1 MADYVQ
7 QYENGWFVSGTRI
20 SLDSIVCAFLRG
32 ESPDGIVDSWPALTL
47 EQVFGALTFY
57 LANRDR
63 IDEYLAAGKKE
74 FQLLREQSRHAN
86 PSLYAKLAEARRP
99 THSLPA

>member
-7 QYENGWFVSGTRI
+7 QRENGWFVLGTRI

-32 ESPDGIVDSWPALTL
+32 ESPDGIADSWPALTL

-74 FQLLREQSRHAN
+74 FQLLREQSQSAN
-86 PSLYAKLAEARRP
+86 PSLYAKLAEARRL